1 MDFEN
6 AQDKPTPKRRG
17 RPPKKAVSQV
27 VLQSPSPVEKPVA
40 PKMLSL
46 KEKLALEGKSVK
58 IVSKPAKTIENGSG
72 PSSAISNPS
81 TAPRSATI
89 PKSILKQ
96 PSIVIPMAS
105 EAAISKPAPTLSSSE
120 NSPVTTH
127 ADLSSSSKPSS
138 VSIARPVLP
147 PKPSQHT
154 GPTVVR
160 LMSPDSESEE
170 DARLP
175 SNSSGSDDSS
185 SDDDEI
191 PAVISP
197 KAVEGTM
204 AVRGRGRPRGRPP
217 GVRLH

>member
-27 VLQSPSPVEKPVA
+27 VLRSPSPVEKPVA

-46 KEKLALEGKSVK
+46 KEKLAPEGKSVK

-72 PSSAISNPS
+72 PSSARNTPS
-81 TAPRSATI
+81 TTPRSATI

-120 NSPVTTH
+120 NSPVTNP
-127 ADLSSSSKPSS
+127 ADLSSSRPTS
-138 VSIARPVLP
+138 VSTARPVLP

-175 SNSSGSDDSS
+175 SNPSGSDDSS

-197 KAVEGTM
+197 KAVRGTM